1 MAFPVDDWQFWVAT
15 AVFLAC
21 VVWILRSLPIPFIG
35 KKRRRTRQKATLT
48 VGGKP
53 VE

>member
-1 MAFPVDDWQFWVAT
+1 MRFPVDDWQFWVAT
-15 AVFLAC
+15 AIFLAC
-21 VVWILRSLPIPFIG
+21 AVWILRSLPIPIIG
-35 KKRRRTRQKATLT
+35 KKRKRTRQKATLT

>member
-1 MAFPVDDWQFWVAT
+1 MHFPVDDWQFWVAT
-15 AVFLAC
+15 AIFLIALG
-21 VVWILRSLPIPFIG
+21 WILRTLPIPIIG
-35 KKRRRTRQKATLT
+35 KKRTRKRHKATLT

>member
-1 MAFPVDDWQFWVAT
+1 MPFPVDDWQFWVAT
-15 AVFLAC
+15 AIFLIALG
-21 VVWILRSLPIPFIG
+21 WILRSLPIPIIG
-35 KKRRRTRQKATLT
+35 KKRKRSRSKTTLT